1 MLRRWAIFNNSIQ
14 HVNTLYQDYI
24 ITALS
29 LLVIAL
35 IIGGI
40 TVRRYNIPYLYFLAG
55 TVLNAT
61 YLTDIAGNE
70 IVKVMYPWFIPLF
83 FLIGPG
89 LYGSYCSV
97 EERKDRWHII
107 HYLPVF
113 LGYVILI
120 LELGFFNDYF
130 YNTVQLAHDLKWEST
145 SIFWPFS
152 DKWIILAQPF
162 HTLLYVVFSVR
173 KLNTSKARLPLFVLP
188 IVQGISLIPLLDI
201 KHHFLTGD
209 FLIFAND
216 QVLRYAMFGLVF
228 LIFWDVVNIRPRMQ
242 KQEEEKL
249 KAYEA
254 KKEAARQEA
263 LIQEAPKEIYPN
275 AGKVTNAEIV
285 LYIERLIQGDEEF
298 PFNKHS
304 KKSDFIKHSP
314 FKNTDWESFFSATS
328 TNFGFFKKYARIHR
342 ALRLMEEGYLDNQS
356 VETLAKTVGYS
367 SRAPFYLAFEQIMG
381 ESLTAYREI

>member
-1 MLRRWAIFNNSIQ
+1 M
-14 HVNTLYQDYI
+14 YQDYI

-40 TVRRYNIPYLYFLAG
+40 TVRRYNIPYLYFLAS

-61 YLTDIAGNE
+61 FLTDIAGNS

-145 SIFWPFS
+145 SVFWPFS

-201 KHHFLTGD
+201 NYHFLTGD

-228 LIFWDVVNIRPRMQ
+228 LIFWDVVNIRPRRQ

-249 KAYEA
+249 KAYKAE
-254 KKEAARQEA
+254 KEEQRQA
-263 LIQEAPKEIYPN
+263 SLNLEAPKEIYPN
-275 AGKVTNAEIV
+275 AGKVINTEMV
-285 LYIERLIQGDEEF
+285 LYIERLIKGDEEF

-304 KKSDFIKHSP
+304 KKTDFIKHSP
-314 FKNTDWESFFSATS
+314 FKNPDWESFFSLTS
-328 TNFGFFKKYARIHR
+328 TNFGFFKKYTRIHR
-342 ALRLMEEGYLDNQS
+342 AIRLIEDGFLDGQS

-367 SRAPFYLAFEQIMG
+367 SRALFYLAFEQIMG
-381 ESLTAYREI
+381 ESLTAYREIQIF

>member
-1 MLRRWAIFNNSIQ
+1 M
-14 HVNTLYQDYI
+14 YQDYI

-35 IIGGI
+35 IIAGI
-40 TVRRYNIPYLYFLAG
+40 TVRRYNIPYLYFLAC

-61 YLTDIAGNE
+61 FLTDIAGNS

-89 LYGSYCSV
+89 LYGSYSSV
-97 EERKDRWHII
+97 EERKGRWHLI
-107 HYLPVF
+107 HYLPAF
-113 LGYVILI
+113 IGYVILI
-120 LELGFFNDYF
+120 IELGFFNDYF
-130 YNTVQLAHDLKWEST
+130 YTTLQLARDLKWEST

-162 HTLLYVVFSVR
+162 HTLLYVVWSVS
-173 KLNTSKARLPLFVLP
+173 KLTKSKARLPLFVLP
-188 IVQGISLIPLLDI
+188 IAQGVFLIPLLDI
-201 KHHFLTGD
+201 NYHFLTGE

-216 QVLRYAMFGLVF
+216 QVLRYIMFGLVF

-242 KQEEEKL
+242 KEEEAEI

-254 KKEAARQEA
+254 KKEAERQAA

-275 AGKVTNAEIV
+275 AEKVTTAEIV
-285 LYIERLIQGDEEF
+285 LYIERLIQGNEEF

-304 KKSDFIKHSP
+304 KKADFIKHSP
-314 FKNTDWESFFSATS
+314 FKNRDWESFFSATS
-328 TNFGFFKKYARIHR
+328 TNFGFFKKYARVHR
-342 ALRLMEEGYLDNQS
+342 ALRLIEDGYLDNQS

-381 ESLTAYREI
+381 ESLTAYREIYIS

>member
-1 MLRRWAIFNNSIQ
+1 M
-14 HVNTLYQDYI
+14 YQDYI

-29 LLVIAL
+29 LLVVAL

-40 TVRRYNIPYLYFLAG
+40 TVRRYNIPYLYFLAC
-55 TVLNAT
+55 TLLNAT
-61 YLTDIAGNE
+61 FLTDIAGNA
-70 IVKVMYPWFIPLF
+70 IVKVMYPWFLPLF

-97 EERKDRWHII
+97 QERKNRWHII

-113 LGYVILI
+113 IGYLILI
-120 LELGFFNDYF
+120 IELAVFNDYF
-130 YNTVQLAHDLKWEST
+130 YETVQLARDLKWEST
-145 SIFWPFS
+145 SVFWPFS
-152 DKWIILAQPF
+152 DKWIMLAQPF
-162 HTLLYVVFSVR
+162 HTLLYVVWSVT
-173 KLNTSKARLPLFVLP
+173 KLNKSKARIPLFILP
-188 IVQGISLIPLLDI
+188 IAQGVFLIPLLDI
-201 KHHFLTGD
+201 YYHFLTGE

-216 QVLRYAMFGLVF
+216 QVLRYIMFGLVF

-242 KQEEEKL
+242 KAEEEEL

-254 KKEAARQEA
+254 EKEEQRQAA
-263 LIQEAPKEIYPN
+263 LNLEAPKEIYPN
-275 AGKVTNAEIV
+275 AGKVINTEMV
-285 LYIERLIQGDEEF
+285 LYIKRLIQGDEEF

-304 KKSDFIKHSP
+304 KKTDFIKHSP
-314 FKNTDWESFFSATS
+314 FKNPDWESFFSLTS
-328 TNFGFFKKYARIHR
+328 TNFGFFKKYTRIYR
-342 ALRLMEEGYLDNQS
+342 AIRLIEDGFLDSQS

>member
-1 MLRRWAIFNNSIQ
+1 M
-14 HVNTLYQDYI
+14 YQDYI
-24 ITALS
+24 ITALL

-35 IIGGI
+35 IIAGI
-40 TVRRYNIPYLYFLAG
+40 TVRRYNIPYLYFLAC

-61 YLTDIAGNE
+61 FLTDIAGNS

-89 LYGSYCSV
+89 LYGSYSSV
-97 EERKDRWHII
+97 EERKGRWHLI
-107 HYLPVF
+107 HYLPAF
-113 LGYVILI
+113 IGYVILI
-120 LELGFFNDYF
+120 IELGFFNNYF
-130 YNTVQLAHDLKWEST
+130 YTTVQLARDLKWEST

-162 HTLLYVVFSVR
+162 HVLLYVVWSVS
-173 KLNTSKARLPLFVLP
+173 KLTKSKARLPLFVLP
-188 IVQGISLIPLLDI
+188 IAQGVFLIPLLDI
-201 KHHFLTGD
+201 NYHFLTGE

-216 QVLRYAMFGLVF
+216 QVLRYIMFGLVF

-242 KQEEEKL
+242 KEEEAEI

-254 KKEAARQEA
+254 KKEAERQAA

-275 AGKVTNAEIV
+275 AEKVTTTEIV

-304 KKSDFIKHSP
+304 KKADFIKHSP
-314 FKNTDWESFFSATS
+314 FKNPDWEGFFSVTS

-342 ALRLMEEGYLDNQS
+342 AIRLIEEGYLHNQS
-356 VETLAKTVGYS
+356 VEMLAKTVGYS

-381 ESLTAYREI
+381 KSLTDYREDGEE

>member
-1 MLRRWAIFNNSIQ
+1 M
-14 HVNTLYQDYI
+14 YQDYI

-40 TVRRYNIPYLYFLAG
+40 TVRRYNIPYLYYLAG

-61 YLTDIAGNE
+61 FLTDIAGNS

-97 EERKDRWHII
+97 EDRKGRWHLI

-113 LGYVILI
+113 IGYAILI
-120 LELGFFNDYF
+120 IELGFFNDYF
-130 YNTVQLAHDLKWEST
+130 YNTVQLARDLKWEST

-162 HTLLYVVFSVR
+162 HTLLYVMWSVT
-173 KLNTSKARLPLFVLP
+173 KLAKSKARLPLFVLP
-188 IVQGISLIPLLDI
+188 IAQGVSLIPLLDI
-201 KHHFLTGD
+201 NYHFLTGD
-209 FLIFAND
+209 FLIFANN
-216 QVLRYAMFGLVF
+216 QVLRYIMFGLVF

-242 KQEEEKL
+242 KEEEAEI

-254 KKEAARQEA
+254 KKEAERQAA

-275 AGKVTNAEIV
+275 AEKVTTTEIV

-298 PFNKHS
+298 PFNEYS
-304 KKSDFIKHSP
+304 KKADFIKHSP
-314 FKNTDWESFFSATS
+314 FKNPDWESFFSATS

-342 ALRLMEEGYLDNQS
+342 AIRLIEEGYLDNQS

-381 ESLTAYREI
+381 ESLTVYREI

>member
-1 MLRRWAIFNNSIQ
+1 M
-14 HVNTLYQDYI
+14 YQDYI
-24 ITALS
+24 ITALT
-29 LLVIAL
+29 LLVFAL
-35 IIGGI
+35 IIAGI
-40 TVRRYNIPYLYFLAG
+40 TVRRYNIPYLYFLG
-55 TVLNAT
+55 CTVLNAT
-61 YLTDIAGNE
+61 FLTNIVGNS

-97 EERKDRWHII
+97 EERKNRWHII
-107 HYLPVF
+107 HYVPV
-113 LGYVILI
+113 LIGYVILI
-120 LELGFFNDYF
+120 IELGFFNDYF

-162 HTLLYVVFSVR
+162 HVLLYVVWSVS
-173 KLNTSKARLPLFVLP
+173 KLTKSKARLPLFVLP
-188 IVQGISLIPLLDI
+188 IAQGVFLIPFLDI
-201 KHHFLTGD
+201 NYSFLTGE

-216 QVLRYAMFGLVF
+216 QVVRYIMFGLVF

-242 KQEEEKL
+242 KAEEAEI

-254 KKEAARQEA
+254 KKEAARQAA
-263 LIQEAPKEIYPN
+263 LNLEAPKEIYPN
-275 AGKVTNAEIV
+275 ARKVINTEMI
-285 LYIERLIQGDEEF
+285 LYIGRLIQGDEEF

-314 FKNTDWESFFSATS
+314 FKTPDWASFFSATS
-328 TNFGFFKKYARIHR
+328 TNFGFFKKYTRIYR
-342 ALRLMEEGYLDNQS
+342 ALRLIEDGYLDNQS

-367 SRAPFYLAFEQIMG
+367 SRAPFYLAFEQIMV
-381 ESLTAYREI
+381 ESLTAYRESKIF

>member
-1 MLRRWAIFNNSIQ
+1 M
-14 HVNTLYQDYI
+14 YQDYI

-35 IIGGI
+35 IIAGI
-40 TVRRYNIPYLYFLAG
+40 TVRRYNIPYLYFLAC

-61 YLTDIAGNE
+61 FLTNIAGNS

-89 LYGSYCSV
+89 LYGSYSSV
-97 EERKDRWHII
+97 EERKGRWHLI
-107 HYLPVF
+107 HYIPAF
-113 LGYVILI
+113 IGYVTLI
-120 LELGFFNDYF
+120 IELGFFNDYF
-130 YNTVQLAHDLKWEST
+130 YNTVQLARDLKWEST

-152 DKWIILAQPF
+152 DQWIILAQPF
-162 HTLLYVVFSVR
+162 HVLLYVIWSVS
-173 KLNTSKARLPLFVLP
+173 KLTKSKARLPLFVLP
-188 IVQGISLIPLLDI
+188 IAQGVFLIPLLDI
-201 KHHFLTGD
+201 NYHFLTGE

-216 QVLRYAMFGLVF
+216 QVLRYIMFGLVF

-242 KQEEEKL
+242 KEEEAEI

-254 KKEAARQEA
+254 KKEAERQAA

-275 AGKVTNAEIV
+275 AEKVTTTEIV

-298 PFNKHS
+298 PFNEYS
-304 KKSDFIKHSP
+304 KKADFIKHSP
-314 FKNTDWESFFSATS
+314 FKNPDWESFFSATS

-342 ALRLMEEGYLDNQS
+342 AIRLIEEGYLDNQS

-367 SRAPFYLAFEQIMG
+367 SRAPLYLAFEQIMG
-381 ESLTAYREI
+381 ESLTDFKESKNGL

>member
-1 MLRRWAIFNNSIQ
+1 M
-14 HVNTLYQDYI
+14 YQDYI

-40 TVRRYNIPYLYFLAG
+40 TVRRYNIPYLYFLAC

-61 YLTDIAGNE
+61 FLTDIAGNA

-89 LYGSYCSV
+89 LYGSYISV
-97 EERKDRWHII
+97 EDRKGRWHLI

-113 LGYVILI
+113 IGYTILI
-120 LELGFFNDYF
+120 IELGFFNDYF
-130 YNTVQLAHDLKWEST
+130 YNTMQLARDLKWEST

-162 HTLLYVVFSVR
+162 HVLLYVVWSVT
-173 KLNTSKARLPLFVLP
+173 KLVKSKARLPLFVLP
-188 IVQGISLIPLLDI
+188 IAQGVFLIPLLDI
-201 KHHFLTGD
+201 NYHFLTGD

-216 QVLRYAMFGLVF
+216 QVLRYIMFGLVF

-242 KQEEEKL
+242 KEKEAEI

-254 KKEAARQEA
+254 KKEEARQVA
-263 LIQEAPKEIYPN
+263 LIQEAVKEIYPN
-275 AGKVTNAEIV
+275 AGKVTNAEIL

-314 FKNTDWESFFSATS
+314 FKNPDWVSFIS
-328 TNFGFFKKYARIHR
+328 
-342 ALRLMEEGYLDNQS
+342 
-356 VETLAKTVGYS
+356 AKTADGLS
-367 SRAPFYLAFEQIMG
+367 
-381 ESLTAYREI
+381 

>member
-1 MLRRWAIFNNSIQ
+1 M
-14 HVNTLYQDYI
+14 YQDYI

-40 TVRRYNIPYLYFLAG
+40 TVRRYNIPYLYFLAC
-55 TVLNAT
+55 TVLNAIF
-61 YLTDIAGNE
+61 LTDIAGNA

-89 LYGSYCSV
+89 LYGSYSSV
-97 EERKDRWHII
+97 EDRKGRWHLI
-107 HYLPVF
+107 HYIPTF
-113 LGYVILI
+113 IGYVTLI
-120 LELGFFNDYF
+120 IELGFFNDYF
-130 YNTVQLAHDLKWEST
+130 YNTVQLARDLKWEST

-162 HTLLYVVFSVR
+162 HTLLYVIWSVS
-173 KLNTSKARLPLFVLP
+173 KLTKSKARLPLFVLP
-188 IVQGISLIPLLDI
+188 IAQCVFLIPLLDI
-201 KHHFLTGD
+201 NYHFLTGE

-216 QVLRYAMFGLVF
+216 KVLRYIMFGLVF

-242 KQEEEKL
+242 KEKEAEI
-249 KAYEA
+249 KAYEV
-254 KKEAARQEA
+254 KKEAERQA
-263 LIQEAPKEIYPN
+263 ASIQEAPKEIYPN
-275 AGKVTNAEIV
+275 AEKVATTEIV

-304 KKSDFIKHSP
+304 KKAEFIKYSP
-314 FKNTDWESFFSATS
+314 FKNPDWESFFSATS

-342 ALRLMEEGYLDNQS
+342 ALRLIEEGYLDNQS
-356 VETLAKTVGYS
+356 VETLAKAVGYS

>member
-1 MLRRWAIFNNSIQ
+1 M
-14 HVNTLYQDYI
+14 YQDYI

-40 TVRRYNIPYLYFLAG
+40 TVRRYNIPYLYFLAC

-61 YLTDIAGNE
+61 FLTDIAGNA

-89 LYGSYCSV
+89 LYGSYISV
-97 EERKDRWHII
+97 EDRKGRWHLI

-113 LGYVILI
+113 IGYTILI
-120 LELGFFNDYF
+120 IELGFFNDYF
-130 YNTVQLAHDLKWEST
+130 YNTMQLARDLKWEST

-162 HTLLYVVFSVR
+162 HVLLYVVWSVT
-173 KLNTSKARLPLFVLP
+173 KLVKSKARLPLFVLP
-188 IVQGISLIPLLDI
+188 IAQGVFLIPLLDI
-201 KHHFLTGD
+201 NYHFLTGD

-216 QVLRYAMFGLVF
+216 QVLRYIMFGLVF

-242 KQEEEKL
+242 KEKEAEI

-254 KKEAARQEA
+254 KKEEARQVA
-263 LIQEAPKEIYPN
+263 LIQEAVKEIYPN
-275 AGKVTNAEIV
+275 AGKVTNAEIL
-285 LYIERLIQGDEEF
+285 LYIERLVQGDEEF
-298 PFNKHS
+298 PFSKHS

-314 FKNTDWESFFSATS
+314 FKNPDWVSFFSATS

-342 ALRLMEEGYLDNQS
+342 AIRLIEEGYLDNQS

-381 ESLTAYREI
+381 ESLTAYREL

>member
-1 MLRRWAIFNNSIQ
+1 M
-14 HVNTLYQDYI
+14 YQDYI
-24 ITALS
+24 ITAQS

-40 TVRRYNIPYLYFLAG
+40 TVRRYNIPYLYFLAC

-61 YLTDIAGNE
+61 FLTDIAGNT

-130 YNTVQLAHDLKWEST
+130 YNTVQLAVDLKWEST
-145 SIFWPFS
+145 SVFWPFS

-173 KLNTSKARLPLFVLP
+173 KLNATKARLPLFVLP
-188 IVQGISLIPLLDI
+188 FVQGISLIPLLDI
-201 KHHFLTGD
+201 NYHFLTGD

-216 QVLRYAMFGLVF
+216 H
-228 LIFWDVVNIRPRMQ
+228 
-242 KQEEEKL
+242 QE
-249 KAYEA
+249 
-254 KKEAARQEA
+254 
-263 LIQEAPKEIYPN
+263 P
-275 AGKVTNAEIV
+275 IV
-285 LYIERLIQGDEEF
+285 PLFQ
-298 PFNKHS
+298 N
-304 KKSDFIKHSP
+304 
-314 FKNTDWESFFSATS
+314 
-328 TNFGFFKKYARIHR
+328 
-342 ALRLMEEGYLDNQS
+342 NQ
-356 VETLAKTVGYS
+356 
-367 SRAPFYLAFEQIMG
+367 
-381 ESLTAYREI
+381 

>member
-1 MLRRWAIFNNSIQ
+1 M
-14 HVNTLYQDYI
+14 YQDYI

-35 IIGGI
+35 IIAGI
-40 TVRRYNIPYLYFLAG
+40 TVRRYNIPYLYFLAC
-55 TVLNAT
+55 TVLNST
-61 YLTDIAGNE
+61 FLTNIAGNS

-89 LYGSYCSV
+89 LYGSYSSV
-97 EERKDRWHII
+97 EERKGRWHLI
-107 HYLPVF
+107 HYLPAF
-113 LGYVILI
+113 IGYVILI
-120 LELGFFNDYF
+120 IELGFFNDYF
-130 YNTVQLAHDLKWEST
+130 YTTVQLARDLKWEST

-162 HTLLYVVFSVR
+162 HTLLYVVWSVS
-173 KLNTSKARLPLFVLP
+173 KLTKSKARLPLFVLP
-188 IVQGISLIPLLDI
+188 IAQGVFLIPLLDI
-201 KHHFLTGD
+201 NYHFLTGE
-209 FLIFAND
+209 FLIFANN
-216 QVLRYAMFGLVF
+216 QVLRYIMFGLVF

-242 KQEEEKL
+242 KEEEAEI

-254 KKEAARQEA
+254 KKEAERQVA

-275 AGKVTNAEIV
+275 AEKVTTTEIV

-304 KKSDFIKHSP
+304 KKADFIKHSP
-314 FKNTDWESFFSATS
+314 FKNRDWESFFSATS
-328 TNFGFFKKYARIHR
+328 TNFGFFKKYARVHR
-342 ALRLMEEGYLDNQS
+342 ALRLIEDGYLDNQS

-381 ESLTAYREI
+381 ESLTAYREIYIS

>member
-1 MLRRWAIFNNSIQ
+1 M
-14 HVNTLYQDYI
+14 YQDYI

-35 IIGGI
+35 IIAGI
-40 TVRRYNIPYLYFLAG
+40 TVRRYNIPYLYFLAC

-61 YLTDIAGNE
+61 FLTNIAGNS

-89 LYGSYCSV
+89 LYGSYSSV
-97 EERKDRWHII
+97 EERKGRWHLI
-107 HYLPVF
+107 HYLPAF
-113 LGYVILI
+113 IGYVILI
-120 LELGFFNDYF
+120 IELGFFNDYF
-130 YNTVQLAHDLKWEST
+130 YTTVQLARDLKWEST

-162 HTLLYVVFSVR
+162 HTLLYVVWSVS
-173 KLNTSKARLPLFVLP
+173 KLTKSKARLPLFVLP
-188 IVQGISLIPLLDI
+188 IAQGVFLIPLLDI
-201 KHHFLTGD
+201 NYHFLTGE

-216 QVLRYAMFGLVF
+216 QVLRYIMFGLVF

-242 KQEEEKL
+242 KEEEAEI

-254 KKEAARQEA
+254 KKEAERQAA

-275 AGKVTNAEIV
+275 AEKVTTAEIV

-304 KKSDFIKHSP
+304 KKADFIKHSP
-314 FKNTDWESFFSATS
+314 FKNRDWESFFSATS
-328 TNFGFFKKYARIHR
+328 TNFGFFKKYARVHR
-342 ALRLMEEGYLDNQS
+342 ALRLIEDGYLDNQS

>member
-1 MLRRWAIFNNSIQ
+1 M
-14 HVNTLYQDYI
+14 YQDYI

-35 IIGGI
+35 IIAGI
-40 TVRRYNIPYLYFLAG
+40 TVRRYNIPYLYFLAC

-61 YLTDIAGNE
+61 FLTDIAGNS

-89 LYGSYCSV
+89 LYGSYSSV
-97 EERKDRWHII
+97 EERKGRWHLI
-107 HYLPVF
+107 HYLPAF
-113 LGYVILI
+113 IGYVILI
-120 LELGFFNDYF
+120 IELGFFNDYF
-130 YNTVQLAHDLKWEST
+130 YTTVQLARDLKWEST

-162 HTLLYVVFSVR
+162 HTLLYVVWSVS
-173 KLNTSKARLPLFVLP
+173 KLTKSKARLPLFVLP
-188 IVQGISLIPLLDI
+188 IAQGVFLIPLLDI
-201 KHHFLTGD
+201 NYHFLTGE

-216 QVLRYAMFGLVF
+216 QVLRYIMFGLVF
-228 LIFWDVVNIRPRMQ
+228 LIFWDVVNIRHRMQ
-242 KQEEEKL
+242 KEEEAEI

-254 KKEAARQEA
+254 KKEAERQAA

-275 AGKVTNAEIV
+275 AEKVTTAEIV
-285 LYIERLIQGDEEF
+285 LYIERLIQGNEEF

-304 KKSDFIKHSP
+304 KKADFIKHSP
-314 FKNTDWESFFSATS
+314 FKNRDWESFFSATS
-328 TNFGFFKKYARIHR
+328 TNFGFFKKYARVHR
-342 ALRLMEEGYLDNQS
+342 ALRLIEDGYLDNQS

-381 ESLTAYREI
+381 ESLTAYREIYIS

>member
-1 MLRRWAIFNNSIQ
+1 M
-14 HVNTLYQDYI
+14 YQDYI

-35 IIGGI
+35 IIAGI
-40 TVRRYNIPYLYFLAG
+40 TVRRYNIPYLYYLAC

-61 YLTDIAGNE
+61 FLTDIAGNS

-89 LYGSYCSV
+89 LYGSYSSV
-97 EERKDRWHII
+97 EERKGRWHLI
-107 HYLPVF
+107 HYLPAF
-113 LGYVILI
+113 IGYVILI
-120 LELGFFNDYF
+120 IELGFFNDYF
-130 YNTVQLAHDLKWEST
+130 YTTVQLAHDLKWEST
-145 SIFWPFS
+145 SIFWPFT
-152 DKWIILAQPF
+152 DQWIILAQPF
-162 HTLLYVVFSVR
+162 HVLLYVVWSVS
-173 KLNTSKARLPLFVLP
+173 KLTKSKARLPLFVLP
-188 IVQGISLIPLLDI
+188 IAQGIFLIPLLDI
-201 KHHFLTGD
+201 NYHFLTGE

-216 QVLRYAMFGLVF
+216 QVLRYIMFGLVF

-242 KQEEEKL
+242 KEEEAEI

-254 KKEAARQEA
+254 KKEAERQVA

-275 AGKVTNAEIV
+275 AEKVTTTEIV

-304 KKSDFIKHSP
+304 KKADFIKHSP
-314 FKNTDWESFFSATS
+314 FKNRDWESFFSATS
-328 TNFGFFKKYARIHR
+328 TNFGFFKKYARVHR
-342 ALRLMEEGYLDNQS
+342 ALRLIEDGYLDNQS

-381 ESLTAYREI
+381 ESLTAYREIYIS